1 MKQTVSRAFFALVLA
16 SAIARPAGAASKE
29 QQQMMADIRML
40 QEQAQQLQNLIG
52 ALNTTLNATLSEAL
66 KAVNT
71 RLDDQTGSNRKS
83 FADQKLIID
92 TLSSDLKVVREKV
105 DDNNVRIGSL
115 AQEVD
120 ALRQGLQQLGAA
132 RSSPGLDSTN
142 AAAAGV
148 PSETSPA
155 TAAPA
160 ALPIG
165 TSPQRLYEQ
174 AVGSYS
180 IGLYD
185 LAIEGFRS
193 YIRSFPKSDMA
204 DDAQLQIGHSYLAE
218 GKNDKAVEEY
228 DTVIRTYPGG
238 NAVPDAYYKKGIALA
253 DLRQLEQARA
263 AFETVV
269 KNFPNSDAATL
280 ARQRLMALPK

>member
-1 MKQTVSRAFFALVLA
+1 
-16 SAIARPAGAASKE
+16 
-29 QQQMMADIRML
+29 MADVRIL
-40 QEQAQQLQNLIG
+40 QEQSQQLQNLIG
-52 ALNTTLNATLSEAL
+52 ALNTALSEAL

-71 RLDDQTGSNRKS
+71 RLDEQAGNNRKS

-115 AQEVD
+115 SQEVD
-120 ALRQGLQQLGAA
+120 ALRQGLQQLNASRPAAVTDTTTDGAIA
-132 RSSPGLDSTN
+132 PAGDAPQN
-142 AAAAGV
+142 AGV
-148 PSETSPA
+148 PP
-155 TAAPA
+155 

-174 AVGSYS
+174 ASGSYS
-180 IGLYD
+180 AGLYD
-185 LAIEGFRS
+185 LAIEGFQA

-204 DDAQLQIGHSYLAE
+204 DDAQLQIGHSYLAQ

-228 DTVIRTYPGG
+228 DKVIRIYPGG

-253 DLRQLEQARA
+253 DLKQIEQARA
-263 AFETVV
+263 AFETVA
-269 KNFPNSDAATL
+269 KNFPDSTAATL
-280 ARQRLMALPK
+280 ARQRLTALTPK